1 MTVRDQLA
9 TIDLFADLPA
19 PVLDDLVARGT
30 RFKAG
35 AGKVLVRQGNTDSGL
50 QLVLAGTATILVND
64 VEVGTMTAGQHFGE
78 MSLFDGAPRSATLIA
93 GSDGV
98 ETFALSA
105 LAFSDLLQDHP
116 EVVRPIMRVLVGRIR
131 RLEGSAV
138 TDR

>member
-1 MTVRDQLA
+1 
-9 TIDLFADLPA
+9 
-19 PVLDDLVARGT
+19 
-30 RFKAG
+30 
-35 AGKVLVRQGNTDSGL
+35 
-50 QLVLAGTATILVND
+50 
-64 VEVGTMTAGQHFGE
+64 

-93 GSDGV
+93 GPDGV

-105 LAFSDLLQDHP
+105 LAFSDLLQDRP